1 MAEKIDWAAAKAA
14 YVTGD
19 MSTEMLAQTFG
30 VSKNAVVK
38 RCSAEGWVEAR
49 KAYKQNVAQKVAK
62 KTASSVSS
70 TVASALK
77 RSWQAAD
84 KIVTI
89 IDREADR
96 MMEAESSP
104 SAKAINHLAD
114 SLDKLTGVLRN
125 AGNAPTRLER
135 QQLKISQERLKLE
148 QQKAAASAEGSGGIE
163 ITIGAE
169 AQSYAE

>member
-70 TVASALK
+70 TVASALR

-96 MMEAESSP
+96 MMEAEGSP

-148 QQKAAASAEGSGGIE
+148 QQKAANADGVGGIE